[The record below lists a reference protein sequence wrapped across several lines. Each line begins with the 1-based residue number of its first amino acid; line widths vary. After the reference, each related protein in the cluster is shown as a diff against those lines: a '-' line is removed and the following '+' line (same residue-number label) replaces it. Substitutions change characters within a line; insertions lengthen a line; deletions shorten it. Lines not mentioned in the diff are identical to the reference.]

1 MPRPH
6 EPRLLILSQYFP
18 PEMGAPQVR
27 LSELGERLL
36 DRGWAVEVLTALP
49 NYPTGRVFP
58 GYAKLRPVV
67 EEVGR
72 LRTVR
77 VPLWP
82 SKTGFAKR
90 LVSYFTFAGAA
101 ALWGPGRCRTPD
113 LLWVES
119 PPLFIG
125 YAARHLSWRWRRPYV
140 LNVSD
145 LWPESAIRMGI
156 VREGF
161 LTRRAQDLERSLY
174 EHAAG
179 VTGQSREIVEAV
191 ARTSPGTPT
200 RLITNGVDPR
210 RFGPEHADDEA
221 RALLGAG
228 GGRPGPVFLY
238 AGLLGWAQGLDQV
251 LDLAKTLPPEVPGR
265 FVLVG
270 DGPERERLL
279 ARLETEG
286 IDRVTI
292 LPAQPR
298 ERIPA
303 LLGAADAAII
313 TLGMAIP
320 GAVPSKIYEA
330 MASALPIL
338 LVAGGEP
345 ARRVEDAG
353 AGLAVPAGD
362 ADALRD
368 AFLRLAENPDL
379 RAELGAAA
387 RRTAETTYD
396 RDVIADQLHDFLSGL
411 LETRSGRRGSAPERR
426 LRPHDPPS

>member
-1 MPRPH
+1 M
-6 EPRLLILSQYFP
+6 PRLLILSQYFP

-27 LSELGERLL
+27 LSELGERLV
-36 DRGWAVEVLTALP
+36 DRGWQVEVLTALP
-49 NYPTGRVFP
+49 NYPTGKIFA
-58 GYAKLRPVV
+58 GYPRWRPVV
-67 EEVGR
+67 ETVGR

-101 ALWGPGRCRTPD
+101 GLFGPGRCARPD

-125 YAARHLSWRWRRPYV
+125 YAARYLSWRWRCPYA

-161 LTRRAQDLERSLY
+161 LTRRAQALERALY
-174 EHAAG
+174 RHAAG

-200 RLITNGVDPR
+200 ALITNGVDPA
-210 RFGPEHADDEA
+210 RFGPEHADAEA
-221 RALLGAG
+221 RALLGLDRGNAA
-228 GGRPGPVFLY
+228 GPVFLY
-238 AGLLGWAQGLDQV
+238 AGLLGWAQGLDQI
-251 LDLAKTLPPEVPGR
+251 LDLAAALPPEVPGR

-270 DGPERERLL
+270 DGPDRERLEGRL
-279 ARLETEG
+279 AAESIE
-286 IDRVTI
+286 RVKI

-298 ERIPA
+298 ERVPA
-303 LLGAADAAII
+303 LLGAADAAVI

-330 MASALPIL
+330 MASGLPTL

-353 AGLAVPAGD
+353 AGLAVAPGD
-362 ADALRD
+362 TTALRD
-368 AFLRLAENPDL
+368 AYTRLATDPELRRDL
-379 RAELGAAA
+379 GTAA
-387 RRTAETTYD
+387 RRAAELTYN
-396 RDVIADQLHDFLSGL
+396 RDVIATELHGFLSGL
-411 LETRSGRRGSAPERR
+411 LDHHRGA
-426 LRPHDPPS
+426 